1 MLAHPDIHT
10 HLFSESLGRMILE
23 VEDVHVHEVLSALPG
38 AQRIGTVTT
47 TPFLVLPDNSALSI
61 ETMLNTWQAPQ

>member
-1 MLAHPDIHT
+1 
-10 HLFSESLGRMILE
+10 MILE